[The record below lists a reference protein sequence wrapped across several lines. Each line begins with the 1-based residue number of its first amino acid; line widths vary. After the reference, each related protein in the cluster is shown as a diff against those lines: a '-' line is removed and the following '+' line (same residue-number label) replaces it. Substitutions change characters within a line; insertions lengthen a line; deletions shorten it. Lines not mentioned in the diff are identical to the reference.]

1 MLLASNPHWQD
12 KVRAEV
18 KEVFKGE
25 TPSVDQH
32 SKLTLVSISQTTM
45 IFSSYVFDFSF
56 KILSY
61 ILNKEFN
68 FDIILV

>member
-32 SKLTLVSISQTTM
+32 SKLTLKV
-45 IFSSYVFDFSF
+45 
-56 KILSY
+56 
-61 ILNKEFN
+61 
-68 FDIILV
+68 LVHSTSRRE